1 MKMFLISDNLSTLTG
16 MRLAGVEGVV
26 VHEREEIRQALDT
39 AVQDEEI
46 AIILITEKLGKQFSK
61 LIDDIRVDHQRPL
74 LVEIPDRYGTGRRP
88 DFITAYVNEA
98 IGVKL

>member
-1 MKMFLISDNLSTLTG
+1 MRMFLISDNLSTLTG
-16 MRLAGVEGVV
+16 MRLDGIEGVI
-26 VHEREEIRQALDT
+26 VHEKEEIGQAIDE
-39 AVQDEEI
+39 AVQDASI
-46 AIILITEKLGKQFSK
+46 VIIMITEKLGKQFSK

>member
-16 MRLAGVEGVV
+16 MRLAGIEGVIGHV
-26 VHEREEIRQALDT
+26 REEIGQAVDQ
-39 AVQDEEI
+39 AVQHESI
-46 AIILITEKLGKQFSK
+46 AIILITERLGEQFSK